1 MKSILSLSV
10 LSVMLT
16 FGAMASAE
24 EGSVK
29 ARNFNPVDSSNFSS
43 LQGIP
48 AEALSM
54 EAMEAIMGKME
65 PTMVPRLE
73 DLFPGNDNLTLM
85 GFPTFGVTLT
95 ASKAQLDLTV
105 ADIFSEN

>member
-1 MKSILSLSV
+1 MKYALSLFA
-10 LSVMLT
+10 LSVIFMVGT
-16 FGAMASAE
+16 MASAE
-24 EGSVK
+24 EGLVN
-29 ARNFNPVDSSNFSS
+29 ATNLNPLSSSQFSS

-48 AEALSM
+48 AEALSV
-54 EAMEAIMGKME
+54 EAMDAIQGKME
-65 PTMVPRLE
+65 PTMVPRLQ
-73 DLFPGNDNLTLM
+73 DLFSGNDNLTLI